1 MRKQVEAG
9 RTAAGHTNL
18 VAVLLILLIGA
29 LGCLGP
35 SASDSQCDGIVKAGG
50 KTYNG
55 KAKDEEQAGLNA
67 CNKYCVEE
75 DDKAKAMIAI
85 WLDSD
90 TAKAFESRSKRK
102 ATMEDAVIE
111 DKAILDYVTQS
122 CAVRCKAEAN
132 RGQHTLETKCK

>member
-1 MRKQVEAG
+1 MEISERVVKKRNVANALVVG
-9 RTAAGHTNL
+9 GVL
-18 VAVLLILLIGA
+18 VAFS

-35 SASDSQCDGIVKAGG
+35 SASDTRCEGTVKASG
-50 KTYNG
+50 KTYVG

-75 DDKAKAMIAI
+75 DEQSKGMIAI

-90 TAKAFESRSKRK
+90 AAKEFERKFKRK
-102 ATMEDAVIE
+102 PTKEDAVIE
-111 DKAILDYVTQS
+111 DKRILEYVTGT

-132 RGQHTLETKCK
+132 KGRHTLETSCK